1 MTDYLTWA
9 ILFITLLVFFIY
21 FLERRRLQKL
31 PPGPLGLPIL
41 GVLPRFDFRDIE
53 TYRRLRR
60 QYGDIY
66 SLNLGLQKVVVVCGY
81 EMRREVFVVNGDAT
95 SDRPQNYLMKE
106 LSENAGV
113 VATSG
118 PVWRELRNFCL
129 RTLRDLGYNKRFI
142 DNRVQEEIPYVL
154 DEIEHCIGQPF
165 DIKPLIQMSIS
176 NIVCSI
182 VYGKRYD
189 YQDPEFRKL
198 IANMSTVFEKGSS
211 TGAINFFPFLR
222 FLPGDLFGVKK
233 LKECYQVEVEFN
245 KQRIKDHKTFFNPR
259 DPPRDYID
267 SILFA
272 QTKTEILNKTQ
283 VYHHISEMFA
293 AGTDTTATALRW
305 ALLYLIHYPEVQDKM
320 ASEIMQVTDGARLP
334 VIADK
339 VNMPYSTAVVT
350 EVLRMGNVAPLSLP
364 HVTSQDFTVAG
375 YLIPK
380 DTTLIPC
387 LSSFTHD
394 ADMFPN
400 PHKFDPGRYIN
411 SEGFLTGQE
420 KVLAFSLGKRSCL
433 GESLAIMELFLFLTS
448 LVQRY
453 KFSMKDSS
461 NPPSLKGVFGL
472 TYSPIPYQLVAS
484 KRD

>member
-1 MTDYLTWA
+1 MQSIPQGILLKNENKTNDMIEILEHLQQYVPGARSAAELEQIQEREDRNPKMRAIPVGDQLTYERISGTHMA
-9 ILFITLLVFFIY
+9 RLDGDSQEERLEGLITMVEDFHEKKMN
-21 FLERRRLQKL
+21 FLQ
-31 PPGPLGLPIL
+31 
-41 GVLPRFDFRDIE
+41 
-53 TYRRLRR
+53 
-60 QYGDIY
+60 
-66 SLNLGLQKVVVVCGY
+66 VVVVCGY
-81 EMRREVFVVNGDAT
+81 EMLREVFVVNGDAT

-113 VATSG
+113 LATSG

-129 RTLRDLGYNKRFI
+129 RTLRDLGYNKRII

-233 LKECYQVEVEFN
+233 LKECNQVEVEFN

-272 QTKTEILNKTQ
+272 QTKTEMLNKTQ

-420 KVLAFSLGKRSCL
+420 KVLAFSLGL
-433 GESLAIMELFLFLTS
+433 
-448 LVQRY
+448 
-453 KFSMKDSS
+453 
-461 NPPSLKGVFGL
+461 
-472 TYSPIPYQLVAS
+472 
-484 KRD
+484 

>member
-9 ILFITLLVFFIY
+9 ILVITMLVFFIY

-81 EMRREVFVVNGDAT
+81 EMLREVFVVNGNAT

-233 LKECYQVEVEFN
+233 LKECYQVE
-245 KQRIKDHKTFFNPR
+245 KLKCTTTLARCSPQA
-259 DPPRDYID
+259 
-267 SILFA
+267 L
-272 QTKTEILNKTQ
+272 TQ
-283 VYHHISEMFA
+283 
-293 AGTDTTATALRW
+293 
-305 ALLYLIHYPEVQDKM
+305 
-320 ASEIMQVTDGARLP
+320 RLP
-334 VIADK
+334 HSAG
-339 VNMPYSTAVVT
+339 PCY
-350 EVLRMGNVAPLSLP
+350 
-364 HVTSQDFTVAG
+364 TSSIT
-375 YLIPK
+375 
-380 DTTLIPC
+380 
-387 LSSFTHD
+387 
-394 ADMFPN
+394 
-400 PHKFDPGRYIN
+400 
-411 SEGFLTGQE
+411 
-420 KVLAFSLGKRSCL
+420 
-433 GESLAIMELFLFLTS
+433 
-448 LVQRY
+448 QRF
-453 KFSMKDSS
+453 KTKWHQ
-461 NPPSLKGVFGL
+461 K
-472 TYSPIPYQLVAS
+472 
-484 KRD
+484 